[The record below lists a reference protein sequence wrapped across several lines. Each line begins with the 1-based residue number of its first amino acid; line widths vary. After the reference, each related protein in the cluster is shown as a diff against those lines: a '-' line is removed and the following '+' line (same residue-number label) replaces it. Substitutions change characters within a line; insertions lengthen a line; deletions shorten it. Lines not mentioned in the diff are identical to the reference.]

1 MHIEPEELMAYLD
14 GELPMDQAG
23 AAATHL
29 ERCRDC
35 QGLAA
40 DFQRVSR
47 RLTEWQ
53 VEPTNVTA
61 VWEPSELPPP
71 ARRGLGGRWK
81 PWVWAL
87 ASVSAL
93 ALLYFVTPSLNSGR
107 KVAQLSRAESISAL
121 MAPGLVSR
129 TGVAMEVAIT
139 RDPLIAQT
147 ARLTLNTS
155 EFDKARPGL
164 DDILKRHRGYFGKLS
179 ASSPIG
185 GPRTL
190 EATLRVPA
198 GELESVIVD
207 LKKLGRVE
215 SESRTGEEVTQQ
227 YVDLEAR
234 LSNARNTE
242 RRLTDL
248 LRQRTGKLTD
258 VLAVEKEIDR
268 VREEIE
274 RMEAESKSLM
284 NRVDF
289 ATLNLTVAEDYKAQL
304 RIAPDST
311 LARFRNAAIEGSKS
325 MIDGMISL
333 ALVVLS
339 YGPSLLLWGGLL
351 FFPIRFLWRKWR
363 ANIRLPKTAR

>member
-14 GELPMDQAG
+14 GELPMDRAG

-35 QGLAA
+35 QGVAA
-40 DFQRVSR
+40 DFQNVSR
-47 RLTEWQ
+47 RLMEWQ
-53 VEPTNVTA
+53 VEPSNVTVA
-61 VWEPSELPPP
+61 WEPREAPP
-71 ARRGLGGRWK
+71 APRRWWGGRWK
-81 PWVWAL
+81 PWVWVL
-87 ASVSAL
+87 ASISVL
-93 ALLYFVTPSLNSGR
+93 ALLV
-107 KVAQLSRAESISAL
+107 LSQNRTAYYKPAALPQAEFSSAL
-121 MAPGLVSR
+121 VASKGRLPSP
-129 TGVAMEVAIT
+129 GVAMDAAIT
-139 RDPLIAQT
+139 RSPLIVQT
-147 ARLTLNTS
+147 TRLTLNTS

-164 DDILKRHRGYFGKLS
+164 DDILKRHRGYFGQLG
-179 ASSPIG
+179 ASSPMG
-185 GPRTL
+185 APRTL

-198 GELESVIVD
+198 GELESVIAD

-258 VLAVEKEIDR
+258 VLAVEKEIGR

-274 RMEAESKSLM
+274 RMEAERKSLM

-289 ATLNLTVAEDYKAQL
+289 AALNLTVAEDYKAQL

-311 LARFRNAAIEGSKS
+311 LSRFRNSAIEGYKS
-325 MIDGMISL
+325 MIDGLISL

-351 FFPIRFLWRKWR
+351 FFPLRFLWRKWR
-363 ANIRLPKTAR
+363 TNPR

>member
-14 GELPMDQAG
+14 GELPMDRAG

-35 QGLAA
+35 QGVAA
-40 DFQRVSR
+40 DFQNVSR
-47 RLTEWQ
+47 RLMEWE
-53 VEPTNVTA
+53 VEESKVTVA
-61 VWEPSELPPP
+61 WELKEAPP
-71 ARRGLGGRWK
+71 APRRWWGGRWK
-81 PWVWAL
+81 PWVWVL
-87 ASVSAL
+87 ASVSVL
-93 ALLYFVTPSLNSGR
+93 ALLSLISPSYRVSKLP
-107 KVAQLSRAESISAL
+107 KAQSVSAL
-121 MAPGLVSR
+121 MAPGLVSSS
-129 TGVAMEVAIT
+129 GVAMDAVIT
-139 RDPLIAQT
+139 RNPLIVQT
-147 ARLTLNTS
+147 ARLTLNTN

-164 DDILKRHRGYFGKLS
+164 DDILKRHRGYFGQLS
-179 ASSPIG
+179 ASNPIG
-185 GPRTL
+185 APRTL

-258 VLAVEKEIDR
+258 VLAVEKEIGR

-274 RMEAESKSLM
+274 RMEAERKNLM

-311 LARFRNAAIEGSKS
+311 LSRFRNSAIEGYKS
-325 MIDGMISL
+325 MIDGLISL

-351 FFPIRFLWRKWR
+351 FFPLRFLWRKWR
-363 ANIRLPKTAR
+363 TNPQ

>member
-47 RLTEWQ
+47 RLMEWQ
-53 VEPTNVTA
+53 IEPSNVTA
-61 VWEPSELPPP
+61 PWEPKDTPPP
-71 ARRGLGGRWK
+71 VRRGWCGRLS
-81 PWVWAL
+81 PWVWAM
-87 ASVSAL
+87 ASVSVL
-93 ALLYFVTPSLNSGR
+93 ALLALFVVPNMYRQERHARAFGALEAL
-107 KVAQLSRAESISAL
+107 VPQLSN
-121 MAPGLVSR
+121 
-129 TGVAMEVAIT
+129 TGVAMDSVIT
-139 RDPLIAQT
+139 RIPLIAET
-147 ARLTLNTS
+147 ARLILNTS
-155 EFDKARPGL
+155 EFDKARASL
-164 DDILKRHRGYFGKLS
+164 DDILKRHRGYFGQLS
-179 ASSPIG
+179 SSSPIG
-185 GPRTL
+185 APRTL

-248 LRQRTGKLTD
+248 LSQRTGKLTD
-258 VLAVEKEIDR
+258 VLAVEKEIGR

-274 RMEAESKSLM
+274 RMEAERKSLT

-289 ATLNLTVAEDYKAQL
+289 ATLNLSVAEDYKAQL

-311 LARFRNAAIEGSKS
+311 LTQFRNAAVEGYKGMIE
-325 MIDGMISL
+325 GMISL
-333 ALVVLS
+333 LLVLLS
-339 YGPSLLLWGGLL
+339 YGPSILLWGGLL
-351 FFPIRFLWRKWR
+351 FFPLRFLWRKLR
-363 ANIRLPKTAR
+363 ANMS

>member
-14 GELPMDQAG
+14 GELPMDRAG

-35 QGLAA
+35 QGVAA
-40 DFQRVSR
+40 DFQKVSR
-47 RLTEWQ
+47 RLMEWQ
-53 VEPTNVTA
+53 VESSNVTVA
-61 VWEPSELPPP
+61 WEPRAIQPP
-71 ARRGLGGRWK
+71 ARRMWSGRLK
-81 PWVWAL
+81 PWIL
-87 ASVSAL
+87 AMAAVSVL
-93 ALLYFVTPSLNSGR
+93 ALLSLVSPSYRRVGPLPQ
-107 KVAQLSRAESISAL
+107 AQSVSAL
-121 MAPGLVSR
+121 MAPGLMSR
-129 TGVAMEVAIT
+129 TGIAMDSVIT
-139 RDPLIAQT
+139 RDPLIVQT

-155 EFDKARPGL
+155 EFDKARPSL
-164 DDILKRHRGYFGKLS
+164 DDILKRHRGYFGQLS

-185 GPRTL
+185 APRTL

-258 VLAVEKEIDR
+258 VLAVEKEIGR

-274 RMEAESKSLM
+274 RMEAERKSLM

-304 RIAPDST
+304 RIGPDST
-311 LARFRNAAIEGSKS
+311 LTRFRNAAIEGYKS
-325 MIDGMISL
+325 MIDGIISL
-333 ALVVLS
+333 GLALLS

-351 FFPIRFLWRKWR
+351 FFPVRFLWRKWR
-363 ANIRLPKTAR
+363 TNLH

>member
-1 MHIEPEELMAYLD
+1 MKMHIEPEELMAYLD

-23 AAATHL
+23 DAATHL

-47 RLTEWQ
+47 RLMEWQ
-53 VEPTNVTA
+53 VEASNVTA
-61 VWEPSELPPP
+61 VWEPRENP
-71 ARRGLGGRWK
+71 APAGRRWNGRWK
-81 PWVWAL
+81 PWVWGL
-87 ASVSAL
+87 ASVSVLVVL
-93 ALLYFVTPSLNSGR
+93 AIFATPHMNR
-107 KVAQLSRAESISAL
+107 NAEYARAISAVRS
-121 MAPGLVSR
+121 VSR
-129 TGVAMEVAIT
+129 LPSPGVAMDAVIT
-139 RDPLIAQT
+139 RNPLIVQT

-155 EFDKARPGL
+155 EFDKARPSL
-164 DDILKRHRGYFGKLS
+164 DDILKRHRGYFGQLS

-185 GPRTL
+185 APRTL
-190 EATLRVPA
+190 EATLRLPA
-198 GELESVIVD
+198 SELESAIVD

-227 YVDLEAR
+227 YVNLEAR

-258 VLAVEKEIDR
+258 VLAVEKEIGR

-274 RMEAESKSLM
+274 RMEAERKSLM

-289 ATLNLTVAEDYKAQL
+289 ATLNLIVAEDYKALL

-311 LARFRNAAIEGSKS
+311 PTRFRNAAI
-325 MIDGMISL
+325 DGYRSLADGIISL

-351 FFPIRFLWRKWR
+351 FFPLRFLWRKWR
-363 ANIRLPKTAR
+363 ANLN

>member
-1 MHIEPEELMAYLD
+1 MKMHIEPEELMAYLD

-23 AAATHL
+23 SAATHL

-40 DFQRVSR
+40 DFQKVSR
-47 RLTEWQ
+47 RLMEWQ
-53 VEPTNVTA
+53 VESSNVTA
-61 VWEPSELPPP
+61 GWEARENPPP
-71 ARRGLGGRWK
+71 ARRRSGGRWK
-81 PWVWAL
+81 AWVWAM
-87 ASVSAL
+87 ASVSVLVVLISFASPRMYKS
-93 ALLYFVTPSLNSGR
+93 AD
-107 KVAQLSRAESISAL
+107 RARAVRAL
-121 MAPGLVSR
+121 MAPGLV
-129 TGVAMEVAIT
+129 AMDPAIT
-139 RDPLIAQT
+139 RNPLIVHT
-147 ARLTLNTS
+147 ARLTLNTG
-155 EFDKARPGL
+155 EFDKARPSL
-164 DDILKRHRGYFGKLS
+164 DDILKRHRGYFGQLS

-185 GPRTL
+185 AARTL

-258 VLAVEKEIDR
+258 VLAVEKEIGR

-274 RMEAESKSLM
+274 RMEAEGKSLM

-289 ATLNLTVAEDYKAQL
+289 ATLNLTVAENYKAQL
-304 RIAPDST
+304 HIAPDST
-311 LARFRNAAIEGSKS
+311 LTRFRNAAIDGYKS
-325 MIDGMISL
+325 VIDGIISL

-351 FFPIRFLWRKWR
+351 FFPLRSLWRKWR
-363 ANIRLPKTAR
+363 ADA

>member
-23 AAATHL
+23 AAANHL

-71 ARRGLGGRWK
+71 ARRGLGVRWK
-81 PWVWAL
+81 PWVWAM
-87 ASVSAL
+87 AAVSAL
-93 ALLYFVTPSLNSGR
+93 ALLVLSQNRTAYYKPALLPP
-107 KVAQLSRAESISAL
+107 AQFSSELVSSAPLSRRGVL
-121 MAPGLVSR
+121 MDAV
-129 TGVAMEVAIT
+129 IT
-139 RDPLIAQT
+139 RNPLIVQT

-155 EFDKARPGL
+155 DFDKARPGL
-164 DDILKRHRGYFGKLS
+164 DDILKRHRGYFGQLS

-248 LRQRTGKLTD
+248 LRQPTGKLTD
-258 VLAVEKEIDR
+258 VLAVEKEIGR

-274 RMEAESKSLM
+274 RMEAGRKSLM
-284 NRVDF
+284 NRVDY
-289 ATLNLTVAEDYKAQL
+289 AILNLTVAEDYKAQL

-311 LARFRNAAIEGSKS
+311 LIRFRNAAIDGYKS
-325 MIDGMISL
+325 VVDGIISL

-339 YGPSLLLWGGLL
+339 YGPSFLLWGGLL
-351 FFPIRFLWRKWR
+351 FFPLRFLWRKWR
-363 ANIRLPKTAR
+363 ANMSLPKTAP

>member
-23 AAATHL
+23 AASTHL

-47 RLTEWQ
+47 RLMEWQ
-53 VEPTNVTA
+53 VESSNVTVA
-61 VWEPSELPPP
+61 WEPKDTPPL
-71 ARRGLGGRWK
+71 ARRRWGGRWK
-81 PWVWAL
+81 PWGWGM

-93 ALLYFVTPSLNSGR
+93 VGFTLFVSPNPISYR
-107 KVAQLSRAESISAL
+107 KVPLSPHAESISEI
-121 MAPGLVSR
+121 MAPALVSR
-129 TGVAMEVAIT
+129 TGVAMDASIT
-139 RDPLIAQT
+139 RNPLIVQT

-155 EFDKARPGL
+155 EFDKARPSL
-164 DDILKRHRGYFGKLS
+164 DDILKRHRGYFGQLS
-179 ASSPIG
+179 ASSPVG
-185 GPRTL
+185 APRTL

-198 GELESVIVD
+198 GELESVIGD

-215 SESRTGEEVTQQ
+215 TESRTGEEVTQQ

-234 LSNARNTE
+234 LANSRNTE

-258 VLAVEKEIDR
+258 VLAVEKEIGR

-274 RMEAESKSLM
+274 RMEAERKSLM
-284 NRVDF
+284 NRVDY
-289 ATLNLTVAEDYKAQL
+289 ATLNLSVVEDYKAQL
-304 RIAPDST
+304 RMAPDST
-311 LARFRNAAIEGSKS
+311 LTRFRNSAIKGYKS
-325 MIDGMISL
+325 MIDGIISL
-333 ALVVLS
+333 ALVLLS
-339 YGPSLLLWGGLL
+339 YGPSILLWCGLL
-351 FFPIRFLWRKWR
+351 FFPLRFLWRKWR
-363 ANIRLPKTAR
+363 TP